1 MGRIVAVLGM
11 NSFIRRTMLKMATS
25 STAEQLIASDAWHT
39 WGHGRPARTT
49 AVMSETTGSR

>member
-39 WGHGRPARTT
+39 WGHG
-49 AVMSETTGSR
+49 